1 MRWEV
6 WEPWYLRIAERL
18 GLDREEDERAVR
30 LLSDFFPP
38 PELEGLRGKLRGREC
53 LVLGAGP
60 SLEEDLR
67 RLERAGRLG
76 MTILSADGATSA
88 AMRFRSPDV
97 VVTDL
102 DGKVEDQEEVWR
114 RGSWLVIHVHGDNYA
129 RVREFLRGKEPVRL
143 LGTTQ
148 LRPTGNLLNFGGFT
162 DGDRAAFLAWELG
175 ARRIYLAGMDLG
187 EEVGEYSGK
196 KGGERK
202 REKLRI
208 CGELLSWLAGE
219 LGAPLV
225 NLTSGGVEIPH
236 VPRESL
242 KP

>member
-30 LLSDFFPP
+30 LLSPLFPP
-38 PELEGLRGKLRGREC
+38 PRLEELKELVEGREC

-67 RLERAGRLG
+67 RLEGAGKLG
-76 MTILSADGATSA
+76 MTLLSADGATSA
-88 AMRFRSPDV
+88 VMRFRSPEV

-102 DGKVEDQEEVWR
+102 DGKVEDQEEAWR
-114 RGSWLVIHVHGDNYA
+114 RGSWLVVHVHGDNYF
-129 RVREFLRGKEPVRL
+129 RVKDFLGGKEPKRL

-148 LRPTGNLLNFGGFT
+148 LRPSGNLLNFGGFT
-162 DGDRAAFLAWELG
+162 DGDRSAFLAWELG

-187 EEVGEYSGK
+187 EEVGRYSGK
-196 KGGERK
+196 KVGGRK

-225 NLTSGGVEIPH
+225 NLTSGGVEIPNI
-236 VPRESL
+236 PRGRI
-242 KP
+242 

>member
-1 MRWEV
+1 MRWEM

-30 LLSDFFPP
+30 LLSHLFPP
-38 PELEGLRGKLRGREC
+38 PELKGLRRMVEGREC

-67 RLERAGRLG
+67 RLERTGRLR
-76 MTILSADGATSA
+76 MTLLSADGATSA
-88 AMRFRSPDV
+88 VMKLRVPEV

-102 DGKVEDQEEVWR
+102 DGRVEDQEEAWR
-114 RGSWLVIHVHGDNYA
+114 RGSWLVVHVHGDNYP
-129 RVREFLRGKEPVRL
+129 RVREFLRGKKPERL

-162 DGDRAAFLAWELG
+162 DGDRAAFLAWGLG
-175 ARRIYLAGMDLG
+175 ARKIYLAGMDLG
-187 EEVGEYSGK
+187 EEVGRYSGK
-196 KGGERK
+196 KERGRK
-202 REKLRI
+202 REKLKI
-208 CGELLSWLAGE
+208 CGELLGWLAKEG
-219 LGAPLV
+219 GAPLF

-236 VPRESL
+236 VPRVVIS
-242 KP
+242 

>member
-18 GLDREEDERAVR
+18 GLDRGEDERAVG
-30 LLSDFFPP
+30 LLSGLFPP
-38 PELEGLRGKLRGREC
+38 PRLEGLRELVEGREC

-67 RLERAGRLG
+67 RLRRAGRLG
-76 MTILSADGATSA
+76 MTLLPADGATSA
-88 AMRFRSPDV
+88 VMEFRIPEV

-102 DGKVEDQEEVWR
+102 DGRVEDQEEAWR
-114 RGSWLVIHVHGDNYA
+114 GGSWLVVHVHGDNYL
-129 RVREFLRGKEPVRL
+129 RVKGFLEGKGPERL

-148 LRPTGNLLNFGGFT
+148 LRPAGNLLNFGGFT

-187 EEVGEYSGK
+187 EEVGRYSGRK
-196 KGGERK
+196 EVGRK

-208 CGELLSWLAGE
+208 CGELLGWLAGE

-225 NLTSGGVEIPH
+225 NLTSGGVEIPN
-236 VPRESL
+236 VPRERI
-242 KP
+242 

>member
-88 AMRFRSPDV
+88 AMR
-97 VVTDL
+97 
-102 DGKVEDQEEVWR
+102 
-114 RGSWLVIHVHGDNYA
+114 
-129 RVREFLRGKEPVRL
+129 
-143 LGTTQ
+143 
-148 LRPTGNLLNFGGFT
+148 
-162 DGDRAAFLAWELG
+162 
-175 ARRIYLAGMDLG
+175 
-187 EEVGEYSGK
+187 
-196 KGGERK
+196 
-202 REKLRI
+202 
-208 CGELLSWLAGE
+208 
-219 LGAPLV
+219 
-225 NLTSGGVEIPH
+225 
-236 VPRESL
+236 
-242 KP
+242 